1 MSGMQRGMIL
11 SSVFERFVKQSA
23 VSVMARAAM
32 EHALAPEALDAL
44 FAEHA
49 DSQYTRDLLFS
60 SVVDL
65 MGVVV
70 CRIAPSICAAYQA
83 VADTLPVSI
92 TSVYNKL
99 NGLEPA
105 VTRAMVSHTADRLE
119 PVIVA
124 MGGRCPIGLR
134 ATVFGSWM
142 AITWLP
148 PNGVWRCCVAAWRVR
163 CPDMRSWCWTRR

>member
-1 MSGMQRGMIL
+1 MPRSMVL
-11 SSVFERFVKQSA
+11 SEVFERFVKQSA
-23 VSVMARAAM
+23 ASVMTRAAM

-44 FAEHA
+44 FTKHA

-70 CRIAPSICAAYQA
+70 CQIEPSVCAAYQA

-99 NGLEPA
+99 NGLEPT
-105 VTRAMVSHTADRLE
+105 VTRALVSHTADRLE
-119 PVIVA
+119 PVIAA
-124 MGGRCPIGLR
+124 MGGQIPALVPGY
-134 ATVFGSWM
+134 
-142 AITWLP
+142 
-148 PNGVWRCCVAAWRVR
+148 RVR
-163 CPDMRSWCWTRR
+163 ILDGNHLAATQRPFPGRAKRIRKGF